1 MSVFWPSNSTPHK
14 HNQLCNEQLF
24 HVNVLWCNSASDAY
38 RASLCLIKISG
49 SPTLSYFVAALKQVQ
64 MELWLKRNL
73 QSNFVRCW
81 QKDWMPPSLD
91 CVTIVDLITYRFI
104 FEWSDATSC
113 ILFPYSGYI
122 EFSFDRQWNK
132 AVASR
137 RVYQEV
143 SLLCCRPR
151 AIHFNFTQ

>member
-24 HVNVLWCNSASDAY
+24 HANILWGCHSASDAY
-38 RASLCLIKISG
+38 RASPCLIKVSG
-49 SPTLSYFVAALKQVQ
+49 SPTLSYFGAPDGTLD
-64 MELWLKRNL
+64 LKRNL
-73 QSNFVRCW
+73 QSNFVRCR
-81 QKDWMPPSLD
+81 QDWMPPSLD
-91 CVTIVDLITYRFI
+91 CVTIVDLYNNIYFWVI
-104 FEWSDATSC
+104 WHNELHSVP
-113 ILFPYSGYI
+113 LSGYI

-132 AVASR
+132 AVASLS
-137 RVYQEV
+137 VYQEV